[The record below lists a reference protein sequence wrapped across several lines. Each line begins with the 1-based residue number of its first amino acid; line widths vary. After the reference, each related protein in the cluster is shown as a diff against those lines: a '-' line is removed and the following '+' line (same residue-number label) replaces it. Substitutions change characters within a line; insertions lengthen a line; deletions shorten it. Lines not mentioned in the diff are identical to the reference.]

1 MGVSSSN
8 GFTVSDA
15 FTNHATC
22 KIVIFAIVIDSSKL
36 LIIVAKS
43 SILNGFEV
51 PPLQCIIFV
60 LYPSKLKKKV
70 FERFPTNS
78 PKLWLLFST
87 WTNIAFALLI
97 PIAEGVHLTFPS
109 HMKLSNRFKQLDGI

>member
-8 GFTVSDA
+8 GFTVSDT

-60 LYPSKLKKKV
+60 LYPSKLKKKSSNV
-70 FERFPTNS
+70 FLRIRQSYDFFSRPEQI
-78 PKLWLLFST
+78 LL
-87 WTNIAFALLI
+87 LLY
-97 PIAEGVHLTFPS
+97 LF
-109 HMKLSNRFKQLDGI
+109 LSLRVFI